1 MEQKNRRPGFTLPGY
16 AAAAARKGHELKTCH
31 EWTPEEARAQGRRA
45 AAKRWG
51 AQEKSREVAH
61 G

>member
-1 MEQKNRRPGFTLPGY
+1 MKPSQRRPGFTIPGY

-31 EWTPEEARAQGRRA
+31 EWTPEEARAQGRKA

-51 AQEKSREVAH
+51 VQKKYEEVAH

>member
-1 MEQKNRRPGFTLPGY
+1 MDDKQRRPGFTIPGY

-31 EWTPEEARAQGRRA
+31 EWTAEEAREQGRRA

-51 AQEKSREVAH
+51 HREEKAEAARW
-61 G
+61 